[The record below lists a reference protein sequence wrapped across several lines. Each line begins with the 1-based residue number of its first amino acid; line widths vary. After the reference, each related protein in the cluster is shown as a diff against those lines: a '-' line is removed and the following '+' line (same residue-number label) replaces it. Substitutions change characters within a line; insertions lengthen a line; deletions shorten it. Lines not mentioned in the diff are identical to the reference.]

1 MAASWLRISELF
13 SSFVDSVCLVA
24 RIQSVNPI
32 QRTLTLYD
40 DDDNGT
46 SSSTL
51 HVSLVNLRTP
61 FDIQSSVSPPGQYV
75 QVYGKVIRQAGD
87 IIRVDAQ
94 FIRKLGNDF
103 DINKY
108 VNGLVLTR
116 NYMAK
121 VDGGDNSIENEDLI
135 DNSGNAIRTIL

>member
-1 MAASWLRISELF
+1 MAASWLRISELS

-24 RIQSVNPI
+24 RIQSINHI
-32 QRTLTLYD
+32 QRTLIVY

-61 FDIQSSVSPPGQYV
+61 FDIQSLVSPPGQYI
-75 QVYGKVIRQAGD
+75 QVYGKVIRQAGG

-94 FIRKLGNDF
+94 FIRKLGKDF

-108 VNGLVLTR
+108 VNGLILTR
-116 NYMAK
+116 NYIANI
-121 VDGGDNSIENEDLI
+121 DRNSDVENEGLA
-135 DNSGNAIRTIL
+135 DNSGNPIRTIL

>member
-1 MAASWLRISELF
+1 MAASWLRISELS
-13 SSFVDSVCLVA
+13 SSFVDSVCIVA
-24 RIQSVNPI
+24 RIQSINHI
-32 QRTLTLYD
+32 QRTLIVY

-61 FDIQSSVSPPGQYV
+61 FDIQSLVSLPGQYI
-75 QVYGKVIRQAGD
+75 QVYGKVIRQAGG

-94 FIRKLGNDF
+94 FIRKLGKDF

-108 VNGLVLTR
+108 VNGLILTR
-116 NYMAK
+116 NYIANIDRNSDVENV
-121 VDGGDNSIENEDLI
+121 VDINTNHVYG
-135 DNSGNAIRTIL
+135 

>member
-1 MAASWLRISELF
+1 MAASWLRISELS

-24 RIQSVNPI
+24 RIQSINHI
-32 QRTLTLYD
+32 QRTLIVY

-61 FDIQSSVSPPGQYV
+61 FDIQSLVSPPGQYI
-75 QVYGKVIRQAGD
+75 QVYGKVIRQAGG

-94 FIRKLGNDF
+94 FIRKLGKDF

-108 VNGLVLTR
+108 VNGLILTR
-116 NYMAK
+116 NYIANIDRNSDVENV
-121 VDGGDNSIENEDLI
+121 VDINTNHVYG
-135 DNSGNAIRTIL
+135 

>member
-13 SSFVDSVCLVA
+13 SSFVDSVCIVA
-24 RIQSVNPI
+24 RIQSINPI
-32 QRTLTLYD
+32 QRTLILYD
-40 DDDNGT
+40 DDDNGAS

-87 IIRVDAQ
+87 IIRIDAQ
-94 FIRKLGNDF
+94 FIRKLGNNF

-108 VNGLVLTR
+108 VNGLILTR
-116 NYMAK
+116 NYMANIDRNSDVENV
-121 VDGGDNSIENEDLI
+121 VDINTNHVYG
-135 DNSGNAIRTIL
+135 